1 MKMVLDLTE
10 VSFVLNTC
18 LTFQC
23 YPLVLEEDQIADFHL
38 HVFKEHSRFGA

>member
-10 VSFVLNTC
+10 VSFVLNTH

-23 YPLVLEEDQIADFHL
+23 YPLALEEDQIADFHL
-38 HVFKEHSRFGA
+38 RVFKERSRFRA